1 MVIVKK
7 AAPGIS
13 LRALAR
19 FTERARRA
27 AGLRGELNVLLAS
40 SRDVRALNRRFRGK
54 DQPTDVLSF
63 PPVPTAAHDLAGDI
77 VICVEIAARN
87 ARRFGHD
94 PFQEVKILVLHGALH
109 LAGYDHET
117 DSGRMARQE
126 ELLRRQ
132 LGLSDAL
139 LRRSRASLQA
149 AGPRPSTG
157 GRRRRTR

>member
-13 LRALAR
+13 SRALAR

-40 SRDVRALNRRFRGK
+40 GRDVRALNRRFRGK
-54 DQPTDVLSF
+54 DKPTDVLSF
-63 PPVPTAAHDLAGDI
+63 PPVAAAAHDLAGDI

-87 ARRFGHD
+87 ARRYGHD
-94 PFQEVKILVLHGALH
+94 PLQEFKILVLHGALH

-117 DSGRMARQE
+117 DSGKMARE
-126 ELLRRQ
+126 EESLRRQ
-132 LGLSDAL
+132 LGLTGAL
-139 LRRSRASLQA
+139 IRRSSASSQA
-149 AGPRPSTG
+149 VGCRPPTT